1 MAEFEEYLK
10 SKKIDPEKFKAGEPG
25 TWEKFEKLF
34 YQVSPKSFTM
44 QKLFLINQLR
54 RKFHFKEEKETT
66 NQATTAKKRPIIKR
80 KA

>member
-10 SKKIDPEKFKAGEPG
+10 GKKIDPEKFKSGEPE
-25 TWEKFEKLF
+25 TWSKFEKLF

-54 RKFHFKEEKETT
+54 RRFHFEGGKENT
-66 NQATTAKKRPIIKR
+66 NKTTTAKKRPIIKR